1 MNEEIFRK
9 KNLERMNSPEDL
21 NEYIRA
27 SDPGVWLL
35 LIAVTF
41 LLAGFCLWGI
51 FGHVETVIKT
61 EATVEQGVVSCTVRD
76 EKLNAG
82 MLIRI
87 DNEEYAITDVDY
99 AGKSGEM
106 ICSVYAQAD
115 DIPDGLYDAEIVT
128 EQINAISFLLN

>member
-9 KNLERMNSPEDL
+9 KNLDRMNAPEDL

-35 LIAVTF
+35 LIAVMF

-51 FGHVETVIKT
+51 FGHVETVIQT
-61 EATVEQGVVSCTVRD
+61 EASVEKGIVSCTVND

-87 DNEEYAITDVDY
+87 DKKEYAITDVDY

-106 ICSVYAQAD
+106 ICMVYAQA

>member
-27 SDPGVWLL
+27 SNPGVWLL
-35 LIAVTF
+35 LIAVIF

-106 ICSVYAQAD
+106 ICNVYAQA